1 MISSHAQSYPCL
13 SLIFARLATGV
24 CRQAQTRDDK
34 AGAKGAKASHS
45 YHIHPHYMARHG
57 QPRRAFFV
65 PF

>member
-1 MISSHAQSYPCL
+1 MISSHQL
-13 SLIFARLATGV
+13 GVLIFARLAAGL

-34 AGAKGAKASHS
+34 AGAWTWVPRVPK
-45 YHIHPHYMARHG
+45 HPIPIAYILTTWHG